1 MNTDK
6 WAMTGCEGSESS
18 LRSDA
23 ATKSRMWPFDP
34 ASLPFN
40 HKAHTAVEV
49 SPSDQLF
56 SLAISHLAKHGVIVE
71 EDAISYQMS
80 KAEKAGLRHSGCCG
94 AGPTATCHA
103 NAEDSL
109 KNVSVSLGIGLFRF
123 THKGKEIKAL
133 HQHIGDPVG
142 CGCGAQVMSS
152 LVLFSEGTGAVAV
165 QGIREFLSD
174 ILAASETTSKNT
186 FQVYRW
192 HIKYA
197 YWQCVGRVIAR
208 PVSSVVMP
216 AQTSQMLVDDLSEF
230 LSDETAQFYQD
241 HGIPYKRSYLFYG
254 VPGAGKTSMI
264 QALAGKFGRNLCYLT
279 PTHPELSDDC
289 LKSAI
294 ERVPDNAIVVLE
306 DVDALFGK
314 NREKKI
320 HQSPLTFSGLLN
332 ALDGVGNHD
341 GLIFVLTTNFK
352 EQLDAALI
360 RDGRV
365 DLRVRFD
372 YCTPEQME
380 RMFDNFFG
388 VPTTLEAGG
397 GDGSSADN
405 KVEVAEADP
414 EIAALEAKLAAMKKA
429 KASTSI
435 SGVAAEPEP
444 TGAAF
449 RDALLVALD
458 DRKVTTA
465 QLQSFFVQKRKC
477 TAKEVIADVGA
488 VVAALDE
495 RAKEEAEKETGAA
508 EKKGENEAGANIQQD
523 KKSGQGEVVAT
534 AAEGGAKTVHVH
546 VHTDPK

>member
-1 MNTDK
+1 MNSEK
-6 WAMTGCEGSESS
+6 WAKTGCEGSESS
-18 LRSDA
+18 FHSDA
-23 ATKSRMWPFDP
+23 AMKSRMWPFDP
-34 ASLPFN
+34 ASLPFD

-56 SLAISHLAKHGVIVE
+56 ALAISHLAKHGVILE
-71 EDAISYQMS
+71 QDAISYKMS
-80 KAEKAGLRHSGCCG
+80 KADKASNRHSGCCSTVN
-94 AGPTATCHA
+94 AATDHKSVQ
-103 NAEDSL
+103 ESL
-109 KNVSVSLGIGLFRF
+109 KNVSISLGIGLFRF
-123 THKGKEIKAL
+123 THNGKEIKAL

-142 CGCGAQVMSS
+142 TGCGAQLMSS
-152 LVLFSEGTGAVAV
+152 LVLFSEGTGAVAA
-165 QGIREFLSD
+165 QGIQQFLSD
-174 ILAASETTSKNT
+174 ILAESEKTSKNT

-192 HIKYA
+192 HIKYGF
-197 YWQCVGRVIAR
+197 WQRVGEVVAR
-208 PVSSVVMP
+208 PISSVVMP

-264 QALAGKFGRNLCYLT
+264 QALAGKFGRNLCYLS

-320 HQSPLTFSGLLN
+320 QQSPLTFSGLLN

-341 GLIFVLTTNFK
+341 GLVFVLTTNFK
-352 EQLDAALI
+352 DQLDTALI

-380 RMFDNFFG
+380 RMFENFYG
-388 VPTTLEAGG
+388 AGRAKES
-397 GDGSSADN
+397 GSKEEDA
-405 KVEVAEADP
+405 EVTESDP
-414 EIAALEAKLAAMKKA
+414 EIAALEARLAAMKKA
-429 KASTSI
+429 KVSI
-435 SGVAAEPEP
+435 SSCDVAAELEP
-444 TGAAF
+444 TGAVF
-449 RDALLVALD
+449 RDALLSALGE
-458 DRKVTTA
+458 RKVTTA

-477 TAKEVIADVGA
+477 SAKEVIAEVGNI
-488 VVAALDE
+488 VAALEE
-495 RAKEEAEKETGAA
+495 RAKEEAEKEVVAEGKTIENETGATS
-508 EKKGENEAGANIQQD
+508 QQG
-523 KKSGQGEVVAT
+523 KKSSNGTDADR
-534 AAEGGAKTVHVH
+534 GAKTVHVH
-546 VHTDPK
+546 IHTDSQ